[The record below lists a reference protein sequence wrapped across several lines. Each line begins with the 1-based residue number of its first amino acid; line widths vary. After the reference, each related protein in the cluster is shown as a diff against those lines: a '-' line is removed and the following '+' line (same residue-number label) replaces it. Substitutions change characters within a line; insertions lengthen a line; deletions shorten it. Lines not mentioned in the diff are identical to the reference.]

1 MAPVSLCSGLG
12 DRPLDILVDL
22 LTFVVMLGGIALIIG
37 LLAGL
42 FMIIFSIAI
51 GVDEHLQE

>member
-1 MAPVSLCSGLG
+1 MDFLESLVSFVLMIAA
-12 DRPLDILVDL
+12 ILVI
-22 LTFVVMLGGIALIIG
+22 VG

-51 GVDEHLQE
+51 GVDENLQE